1 MIPYSDGMP
10 TSPPKPTRVQE
21 VYDRIR
27 GSLLGGELP
36 PGSKLRMNDF
46 TQQYGVSLSV
56 VREAVTRL
64 AGEGLVDASPQRGF
78 AVATLSIDDLQD
90 LTRAR
95 VLIETLALSES
106 IKFGDLAWE
115 ASVLAKHHALAHTP
129 MMTAT
134 GHVDPAFTV
143 AHRDFHHTLLAG
155 CGTSRLEDI
164 ATGLRDCAELYQH
177 WSQEFARDATR
188 DIAAEHKTIA
198 ELTVARDESGATQAL
213 REHIERTTAA
223 LVRYAEQLDV
233 IDDERA
239 LA

>member
-1 MIPYSDGMP
+1 MP
-10 TSPPKPTRVQE
+10 TNPAKPTRVQE

-27 GSLLGGELP
+27 GSLLGGEFA
-36 PGSKLRMNDF
+36 PGSKLKLNDF
-46 TQQYGVSLSV
+46 TEQYGVSLSV

-64 AGEGLVDASPQRGF
+64 AGEGLLDASPQRGF
-78 AVATLSIDDLQD
+78 AVAALTIDDLQD

-115 ASVLAKHHALAHTP
+115 ASVLAKDHALAHTP
-129 MMTAT
+129 MMTSA

-155 CGTSRLEDI
+155 CGSSRLEDI

-188 DIAAEHKTIA
+188 DIAAEHTTIA
-198 ELTVARDESGATQAL
+198 QRTVARDEVGATQAL

-223 LVRYAEQLDV
+223 LVRYAEQLDG

>member
-1 MIPYSDGMP
+1 MP
-10 TSPPKPTRVQE
+10 TSPAKPTRVQA

-27 GSLLGGELP
+27 GSLLGGELA

-46 TQQYGVSLSV
+46 TEQYGVSLSV

-95 VLIETLALSES
+95 VLIETLALAES
-106 IKFGDLAWE
+106 IKVGDLAWE
-115 ASVLAKHHALAHTP
+115 ASVLATHHALARTP
-129 MMTAT
+129 MMTPG

-143 AHRDFHHTLLAG
+143 AHRDFHHALLAG
-155 CGTSRLEDI
+155 CGSSRLEDI

-177 WSQEFARDATR
+177 WSQEFARDVTR
-188 DIAAEHKTIA
+188 DIAAEHQTIA
-198 ELTVARDESGATQAL
+198 KLTVARDEAGATAAL
-213 REHIERTTAA
+213 RDHIERTTAA
-223 LVRYAEQLDV
+223 LVRYAERLDGT
-233 IDDERA
+233 DDERA

>member
-1 MIPYSDGMP
+1 MP
-10 TSPPKPTRVQE
+10 TNPAKPTRVQE

-27 GSLLGGELP
+27 GSLLGGELA
-36 PGSKLRMNDF
+36 PGSKLKLNDF
-46 TQQYGVSLSV
+46 TAQYGVSLSV

-78 AVATLSIDDLQD
+78 AVATLTIDDLQD

-129 MMTAT
+129 MMTSA

-155 CGTSRLEDI
+155 CGSSRLEDI
-164 ATGLRDCAELYQH
+164 ATGLRDCAEIYQH
-177 WSQEFARDATR
+177 WSQEFAFDLTR

-198 ELTVARDESGATQAL
+198 QLTVVRDEVGATQAL

-223 LVRYAEQLDV
+223 LVRYAEQLDG